1 MAKLKVVA
9 KSKIGYFVGINA
21 PKDILLPFSEA
32 TERIAEGEKYLFT
45 MYVDKS
51 ERLAVSM
58 EIKDTLKSNSP
69 YKKGDR
75 VTGTVYH
82 VGKSGVLVAVDDTY
96 DGRIPKQEMK
106 GIYHAG
112 DTVEVRVANVLDD
125 GKLTLSMRD
134 FAHVQMLQDSD
145 VLLGLMDEMGG
156 KLPVGDK
163 SDPVEIK
170 RLTGLTKKHLSE
182 PWASSTKKEKRS
194 PGPRKRE
201 GSNGGLR

>member
-1 MAKLKVVA
+1 
-9 KSKIGYFVGINA
+9 
-21 PKDILLPFSEA
+21 
-32 TERIAEGEKYLFT
+32 

-58 EIKDTLKSNSP
+58 EIKDALKSNSP

-82 VGKSGVLVAVDDTY
+82 VGKSGILVAVDDIY

-125 GKLTLSMRD
+125 GKLTLSLRD

-145 VLLGLMDEMGG
+145 VLLGLMEEMGG

-163 SDPVEIK
+163 SDPEAIK
-170 RLTGLTKKHLSE
+170 RLTGMTKKPISG
-182 PWASSTKKEKRS
+182 PWASFIKKARRS
-194 PGPRKRE
+194 QVPRKRD
-201 GSNGGLR
+201 GSNGSLRQGAPRNYGLRLSGPRHGQSRRRRGL